1 MFYVL
6 HGEDEF
12 SRSEVLAEMKAKM
25 GDPAMADLNT
35 TLLDGNKVALAEL
48 RHTCDT
54 VPFLADRR
62 LVIVEGLLT
71 KLQSGAKGKADRGKE
86 HPAWK
91 KEYLEGLTAYLE
103 HLPETTRLVFVERE
117 SIQPSQPVLKMA
129 LADKERG
136 YAREFRPPTSGKLR
150 GWITER
156 VERKGGEI
164 EASAAEELAAFV
176 GSDLRLLDQEL
187 DKLVAYVDRARP
199 ITKADVH
206 LLVSYVQE
214 ANVFEMVDALGRRDG
229 EQSLNLLHRLLEG
242 GEHPLSLLGM
252 IVRQFRIMIQ
262 VKDLAERGLP
272 PAKIGAQLG
281 LHPFVAEKG
290 LRQSGNFSMEQLETI
305 YRKLLETDLAIKTG
319 QMDQV
324 LALDV
329 LVVGLSK
336 AKRTS
341 IDNVTEM

>member
-12 SRSEVLAEMKAKM
+12 SRSEVLAKMKARM

-35 TLLDGNKVALAEL
+35 TVLDGTKVSLSEL
-48 RHTCDT
+48 MHACDA

-71 KLQSGAKGKADRGKE
+71 RLEAGGKE
-86 HPAWK
+86 QPAWK
-91 KEYLEGLTAYLE
+91 KEYLEALTAYLE
-103 HLPETTRLVFVERE
+103 RLPETTRLVFLE
-117 SIQPSQPVLKMA
+117 SKSLNPNHSVLKLA

-136 YAREFRPPTSGKLR
+136 YVKEFRPPTSGKLR
-150 GWITER
+150 RWITDR

-164 EASAAEELAAFV
+164 EPSAAEALAAFV

-187 DKLVAYVDRARP
+187 DKLVSYVNRARP
-199 ITKADVH
+199 ITRADVH
-206 LLVSYVQE
+206 LLVSYAQQ

-229 EQSLNLLHRLLEG
+229 EQALKLLHRLLED

-262 VKDLAERGLP
+262 VKDLIARGVP
-272 PAKIGAQLG
+272 PAKVGAQLG
-281 LHPFVAEKG
+281 LHRFVAEKG
-290 LRQSGNFSMEQLETI
+290 LRQSRNFSMKQLETI
-305 YRKLLETDLAIKTG
+305 YGKLLETDLAIKTG
-319 QMDQV
+319 RMDQV
-324 LALDV
+324 LALDM

-336 AKRTS
+336 SR
-341 IDNVTEM
+341 